1 MPASR
6 QPRPLIAIL
15 GFVLM
20 VLFLGGLLSPPLFFG
35 VQALIKST
43 PDSWLAQG
51 LEDKEFPSYFNR
63 ACLIAVIL
71 GLFPLLKGMH
81 MKWGEITGSV
91 RSSSGWK
98 DLLTGFGLAVAL
110 LAGMAV
116 LFVWLGVTKLKSN
129 VDWLAFGMPLLSG
142 FTVAIVEEF
151 IFRGV
156 VLSVLCRSLGLK
168 SGLWWTTLIFAAVHF
183 LKPPADGVFPHD
195 SITWL
200 SGFAVI
206 PYLFQGFGRWENFIG
221 EFLMLA
227 AVGWALGKARLTTN
241 GLWAS
246 IGLHAGWVAG
256 MKYFSSLTLKT
267 KAFGNGEFNPWMV
280 ENTCRAIV
288 SPVVGIVPILFVIL
302 TGLLTLW
309 VCRRSGN
316 EKAVAIAGD

>member
-1 MPASR
+1 MPATRKS
-6 QPRPLIAIL
+6 RPLIAIL
-15 GFVLM
+15 GFVLL
-20 VLFLGGLLSPPLFFG
+20 VLFLGALLSPLLFFG
-35 VQALIKST
+35 VQALIRTS

-51 LEDKEFPSYFNR
+51 LADKEFPSFFNR
-63 ACLIAVIL
+63 ACLIALVI
-71 GLFPLLKGMH
+71 GLFPLLKSLK

-91 RSSSGWK
+91 RLSSGWK
-98 DLLTGFGLAVAL
+98 DLVTGFGLAVLL
-110 LAGMAV
+110 LAGMAA
-116 LFVWLGVTKLKSN
+116 LFIWAGVTKLKPDADGWA
-129 VDWLAFGMPLLSG
+129 VGMPLLSG
-142 FTVAIVEEF
+142 FTVAIMEEF
-151 IFRGV
+151 IFRGA

-168 SGLWWTTLIFAAVHF
+168 AGLWWTTLIFAAVHF
-183 LKPPADGVFPHD
+183 LKPPADGVFPD
-195 SITWL
+195 ESITWL

-267 KAFGNGEFNPWMV
+267 KAFGRGDFDPWMV

-288 SPVVGIVPILFVIL
+288 SPVVGIVPILFVLL
-302 TGLLTLW
+302 TGVLTLW
-309 VCRRSGN
+309 VCRRSRSP
-316 EKAVAIAGD
+316 KDQPLS